1 MTPIR
6 EPGGLG
12 WNCIVP
18 NFKEYDLEGIGNAL
32 FSLNVYV
39 CFVLALDVLQGDRVV
54 GGGAGDAICEARFT
68 PTHITANV
76 KRDGSDRNCFIAV

>member
-54 GGGAGDAICEARFT
+54 GGGAGDAICAARFT